1 MKHRKTEQGK
11 EAFKSR
17 NTTLS
22 VPQRSALI
30 MFDGIKEDAAIIQ
43 ALAVMGLKRDDID
56 FLVQLGLIEDASG
69 AQAAAPSAAPAASA
83 GAAVAASASAPSSG
97 AASKLSEQEM
107 YQRAYP
113 IATKLTSGLGLRGFR
128 LNMSVEGAAGYKDLL
143 ELAPKIQAAV
153 GDEKFAELA
162 RALKA

>member
-69 AQAAAPSAAPAASA
+69 AQAAASA